1 MSGNEINRRDFLKIM
16 GWGSAGVALAGC
28 DVPSTMTLEEGKEEI
43 TAYLVP
49 EEYVIP
55 GIAVFYASTCQ
66 QCPAGCATHNR
77 VREGRVL
84 KVEGNPDSPI
94 NYGKV
99 CQMGQAGLQQH
110 YNPDRLTKPLIRKGG
125 SLVEA
130 SWDEAMEVI
139 KQHVGP
145 GATGGERFAWVTG
158 TMSGHQAVLLQAH
171 LDAVGSHH
179 HFVHEVVND
188 AVARAANR
196 ELLGEAQPRYAF
208 EQARVILSFGS
219 DFLGA
224 SMSPVHFATQ
234 YAKFR
239 EGDRGILVQVEPKMT
254 LTGAN
259 ADLWLAARPGTE
271 GVLALGIANALLVK
285 HGRDASAIPA
295 EVRDVVARY
304 EVDTVQRITGV
315 PAERIYKV
323 ANWLN
328 SRSPSLVLAGGSA
341 VGHEHG
347 YEAAAA
353 AMLLNVIL
361 GNVGKTIVSSGE
373 FPFAQMEARP
383 GNTKDLLAFSELL
396 EKGGLDAVFF
406 YHTNP
411 VYTAPSFLGLRDA
424 LGKVPFK
431 VVFTQFSDETAA
443 IADLVL
449 PIYSPYEDWGT
460 HVPAYRGDQIGVQQP
475 VMEPLYPTTRSFG
488 DLLLA
493 MLKLRQPDNYGQ
505 FNDYYA
511 YLQKAISALPTD
523 VKQGAAS
530 DEVFWQKALQK
541 GMIPVQ
547 RKPRELSAKAM
558 PVNLPEYAQNN
569 QYPYHLVPSPRLG
582 MWDGR
587 HANIPWLQE
596 APDQI
601 SKVVWGSWAELH
613 PSTAQKLGLENGDV
627 IRITSDQG
635 SVEAKV
641 YIYKGMHPDAVAVPL
656 GQGHE
661 EYGRYAKGRGVNPLK
676 ILSPA
681 REAKTGELALYGT
694 RVQIAKAGRHEQL
707 VKMGGSEAQVGR
719 KLVATVTADVF
730 RRTEGGQNVA

>member
-16 GWGSAGVALAGC
+16 GWGGAGVALAGC
-28 DVPSTMTLEEGKEEI
+28 DMPTTVTLEEGHEEV
-43 TAYLVP
+43 TAYLSP

-55 GIAVFYASTCQ
+55 GVGVMYASTCQ
-66 QCPAGCATHNR
+66 QCPAGCGTHNR

-94 NYGKV
+94 NYGKL

-110 YNPDRLTKPLIRKGG
+110 YNPDRLTKPLLRKGG

-130 SWDEAMEVI
+130 SWDEVMEAI
-139 KQHVGP
+139 KQHLGT
-145 GATGGERFAWVTG
+145 GGGERFAWVTG
-158 TMSGHQAVLLQAH
+158 TVSGHQAVLVQAH
-171 LDAVGSHH
+171 LDAIGSKN

-188 AVARAANR
+188 AVARAVNSEA
-196 ELLGEAQPRYAF
+196 LGEAQPFYRID
-208 EQARVILSFGS
+208 QARVILSLGS

-239 EGDRGILVQVEPKMT
+239 EAPRGILVQVEPKMT

-259 ADLWLAARPGTE
+259 ADMWVAARPGTE
-271 GVLALGIANALLVK
+271 GVLALGIANALLTK
-285 HGRDASAIPA
+285 HQRDAGGISAEIL
-295 EVRDVVARY
+295 DVVGRY
-304 EVDTVQRITGV
+304 DIGTVEGITGV
-315 PAERIYKV
+315 AGDRILKV

-328 SRSPSLVLAGGSA
+328 SNSPSLVLAGGSA
-341 VGHEHG
+341 LGHEHG
-347 YEAAAA
+347 AETAAA

-373 FPFAQMEARP
+373 FPFAQMEP
-383 GNTKDLLAFSELL
+383 KVGNTQNLLAFAELL
-396 EKGGLDAVFF
+396 TQGGLDVVFF
-406 YHTNP
+406 YNTNP
-411 VYTAPSFLGLRDA
+411 VYTAPKFVGLREA
-424 LGKVPFK
+424 LAKVPFK
-431 VVFTQFSDETAA
+431 VVFTQFVDETAA
-443 IADLVL
+443 VADVVL
-449 PIYSPYEDWGT
+449 PIHSPYEEWGT
-460 HVPAYRGDQIGVQQP
+460 HVPAYHRDVISVQQP

-488 DLLLA
+488 DLLLV
-493 MLKLRQPDNYGQ
+493 MLKMRQPDDYGR

-511 YLQKAISALPTD
+511 YIQQAVVSMPAD
-523 VKQGAAS
+523 VKEGAAS
-530 DEVFWQKALQK
+530 DAAFWQRALQK

-547 RKPRELSAKAM
+547 RRSRDLAPKAV
-558 PVNLPEYAQNN
+558 PVNVPDYTANS
-569 QYPYHLVPSPRLG
+569 QYPYHLIPSPRLG

-587 HANIPWLQE
+587 HANVPWLQE

-601 SKVVWGSWAELH
+601 SKVVWDSWAELH
-613 PSTAQKLGLENGDV
+613 PSTAQKLGVVNGDV

-635 SVEAKV
+635 TIEAKV

-681 REAKTGELALYGT
+681 RETKTGELALYGT
-694 RVQIAKAGRHEQL
+694 RVQIAKAGRHEML
-707 VKMGGSEAQVGR
+707 VKMGGSESQVGR